1 MIFKSYLIEQN
12 IGLLRDKLSLFY
24 GENVGLQNEFKNKI
38 KFDNKEAKI
47 IYLDQESIIKNTES
61 FFEEI
66 LNFSL
71 FDKRKV
77 FLIDGVN
84 DKILSLIEE
93 IDSKISEQKI
103 YLFSNLLDK
112 KSKLR
117 NYFEKSSNTASIPC
131 YLDNEITFKK
141 IILEKLKDFK
151 GLNQQNVGMIIES
164 CSLDRVKLNN
174 EISKIITFFDNKDL
188 NTKKL
193 ESLLNIE
200 LNHDFNDLRDSAIKG
215 NKLKTN
221 KLLNN
226 TVIDVDK
233 SVYYLALLNQRF
245 IKLDQIH
252 NLEKAAT
259 IEQKV
264 ENLKPPIFWK
274 EKPNIID
281 QLKKWNS
288 SNINKAMKTI
298 YNIEIK
304 IKTNSTIDKN
314 IIIKKLIVDI
324 CNLANAS

>member
-24 GENVGLQNEFKNKI
+24 GENVGLQNEFRNKI
-38 KFDNKEAKI
+38 KFNNKEAKI
-47 IYLDQESIIKNTES
+47 IYLDQESIIKNTEN
-61 FFEEI
+61 FFKEI

-71 FDKRKV
+71 FDKKKV

-84 DKILSLIEE
+84 DKILSLIKE

-200 LNHDFNDLRDSAIKG
+200 INHDFNDLRDSAIKG

-288 SNINKAMKTI
+288 GNINKAMKTI

>member
-12 IGLLRDKLSLFY
+12 IDLLRDKVSLFY
-24 GENVGLQNEFKNKI
+24 GENIGLQNEFKNKI
-38 KFDNKEAKI
+38 KFNNKEAKI

-61 FFEEI
+61 FFKEI

>member
-12 IGLLRDKLSLFY
+12 IDLLRDKLSLFY
-24 GENVGLQNEFKNKI
+24 GENVGLQNEFRNKI
-38 KFDNKEAKI
+38 KFNNKEAKI
-47 IYLDQESIIKNTES
+47 IYLDQESIIKNTEN
-61 FFEEI
+61 FFKEI

-71 FDKRKV
+71 FDKKKV

-84 DKILSLIEE
+84 DKILSLIKE

-151 GLNQQNVGMIIES
+151 GLNQHNVGMIIES

-200 LNHDFNDLRDSAIKG
+200 INHDFNDLRDSAIKG

-233 SVYYLALLNQRF
+233 SVYYLALLSQRF

-252 NLEKAAT
+252 NLEKAAS

-288 SNINKAMKTI
+288 GNINKAMKTI

>member
-12 IGLLRDKLSLFY
+12 IDLLRDKVSLFY
-24 GENVGLQNEFKNKI
+24 GENIGLQNEFKNKI
-38 KFDNKEAKI
+38 KFNNKEAKI

-61 FFEEI
+61 FFKEI

-151 GLNQQNVGMIIES
+151 GLNQHNVGMIIES

-215 NKLKTN
+215 NKLKTS

-233 SVYYLALLNQRF
+233 SVYYLALLSQRF

-252 NLEKAAT
+252 NLEKTAT

-274 EKPNIID
+274 EKPSIID

-304 IKTNSTIDKN
+304 IKTNSSIDKN

>member
-12 IGLLRDKLSLFY
+12 IDLLRDKLSLFY
-24 GENVGLQNEFKNKI
+24 GENVGLQNEFRNKI
-38 KFDNKEAKI
+38 KFNNKEAKI

-274 EKPNIID
+274 EKPSIID

-304 IKTNSTIDKN
+304 IKTNSLIDKN